1 MIAGVCLIVDQAV
14 RAFVPALAFT
24 LAWTHSIE
32 KTDWEEDY
40 RVDGRGLTVVEARIH
55 GSGAGMEP
63 PAGATLRD
71 GVWHYRPAAAVH
83 ERLRLTVSTATA
95 DYRFC
100 FDGRCKPLRELGG
113 VGEDIALVE
122 VEACRK
128 PPRF

>member
-1 MIAGVCLIVDQAV
+1 MIAGICLIVDQAV

-40 RVDGRGLTVVEARIH
+40 RVDGHVLAIVEARVH

-63 PAGATLRD
+63 PAGAILRD
-71 GVWHYRPAAAVH
+71 GVWHYRPAGATH
-83 ERLRLTVSTATA
+83 ERLRLTVSRAA
-95 DYRFC
+95 GDYRFC
-100 FDGRCKPLRELGG
+100 VDGRCEPLRRLAG
-113 VGEDIALVE
+113 VTGDFAVVE
-122 VEACRK
+122 VAACRK

>member
-1 MIAGVCLIVDQAV
+1 MTLGVCLAVDQAV

-32 KTDWEEDY
+32 KTAWEEDY
-40 RVDGRGLTVVEARIH
+40 RIADGVLSIVDARIL

-71 GVWHYRPAAAVH
+71 GVWHYRPAAATH
-83 ERLRLTVSTATA
+83 ERLRLTASRATD

-100 FDGRCKPLRELGG
+100 VGGRCTPLRELVG
-113 VGEDIALVE
+113 VTGDVAVVE
-122 VEACRK
+122 VAACR
-128 PPRF
+128 R